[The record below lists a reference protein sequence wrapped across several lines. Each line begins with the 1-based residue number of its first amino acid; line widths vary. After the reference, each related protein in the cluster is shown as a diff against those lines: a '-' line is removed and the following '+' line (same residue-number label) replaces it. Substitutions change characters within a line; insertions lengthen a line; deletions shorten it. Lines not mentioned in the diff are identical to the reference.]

1 MKQNVLFYVA
11 VVIGMTCFTCS
22 ASAQQL
28 PDSLLPPANL
38 QDCIKYALAHQ
49 PVVRQSLLDEAITE
63 ATIKSRLADWYPQ
76 INLDYNIQHYL
87 QIPTSYFN
95 GSPIRAGVENS
106 STAAFSLNQ
115 NLFNRDVL
123 LASRTARDVRRQAKQ
138 NTASSRID
146 VVTNVSKAYYDVLLT
161 KRQIAV
167 LDEDIIRLE
176 RSQKDA
182 YNQYKAGVVDKTD
195 YKRANI
201 SLNNAKGQRK
211 TAEELLAGK
220 YAYLRQLMGYPETG
234 ELKLVDDTLQME
246 SEVSLDTSTTVSY
259 ENRIEYQ
266 LLQTQQRLLEAE
278 LRYNKWSF
286 LPTVSAFANYNA
298 AYLNN
303 EFSKLYK
310 DNLPNSYFGLKV
322 SIPIFQGSKRIQN
335 IRAAE
340 LQLKRTEWDF
350 ETLKSQVNTEYTQA
364 MAAYKSNFYNYTLQ
378 RENMQ
383 EAREVY
389 DLINLQ
395 YREGVK
401 TYLEV
406 ITAETDLRTAQLNY
420 FNALYQVLS
429 SKIDLQRSLGTL
441 TTNY

>member
-1 MKQNVLFYVA
+1 MKKRVIYVA
-11 VVIGMTCFTCS
+11 AVLGMTLHTFF
-22 ASAQQL
+22 AYAQQA
-28 PDSLLPPANL
+28 PDSLLPDANL
-38 QDCIKYALAHQ
+38 RDCIKYALSHQ
-49 PVVRQSLLDEAITE
+49 PVVRQSVIDEAITE
-63 ATIKSRLADWYPQ
+63 AGIKSRLADWYPQ
-76 INLDYNIQHYL
+76 INLDATFQHNT

-95 GSPIRAGVENS
+95 GSPIKAGVENTS
-106 STAAFSLNQ
+106 GAQFGLTQ

-123 LASRTARDVRRQAKQ
+123 LAGRTARDVRRQAKQ
-138 NTASSRID
+138 NTAGNQID
-146 VVTNVSKAYYDVLLT
+146 VITNVSKAYYDVLLT
-161 KRQIAV
+161 KRQISV
-167 LDEDIIRLE
+167 LEEDIIRLE

-182 YNQYKAGVVDKTD
+182 FNQYQGGIVDKTD

-201 SLNNAKGQRK
+201 SLNNAKAQRK
-211 TAEELLAGK
+211 TAEESLAGK
-220 YAYLRQLMGYPETG
+220 YAYLRLVMGYPEKG

-246 SEVSLDTSTTVSY
+246 SEVSLDTSVTVTY

-286 LPTVSAFANYNA
+286 LPTVSAFANYNL

-303 EFSKLYK
+303 EFSKLYR
-310 DNLPNSYFGLKV
+310 DNLPNSYFGLRLSV
-322 SIPIFQGSKRIQN
+322 PIFQGGKRTQN

-350 ETLKSQVNTEYTQA
+350 ETLKSQINTEYTQA
-364 MAAYKSNFYNYTLQ
+364 MAAYKSNFFNYQ
-378 RENMQ
+378 VQQQNVKD
-383 EAREVY
+383 AKEVY
-389 DLINLQ
+389 DLISLQ
-395 YREGVK
+395 YKEGVK

-406 ITAETDLRTAQLNY
+406 ITSETDLRSAQLNY

-441 TTNY
+441 TTNN

>member
-1 MKQNVLFYVA
+1 MKKRVFYVA
-11 VVIGMTCFTCS
+11 AVIGMSFHTCFTY
-22 ASAQQL
+22 AQQV
-28 PDSLLPPANL
+28 PDSLLPDANL
-38 QDCIKYALAHQ
+38 RDCIKYALSHQ
-49 PVVRQSLLDEAITE
+49 PVVRQSVIDEAITE
-63 ATIKSRLADWYPQ
+63 ANIKSRLADWYPQ
-76 INLDYNIQHYL
+76 INLDASVQHNT

-95 GSPIRAGVENS
+95 GSPIKAGVENTS
-106 STAAFSLNQ
+106 GAQFGLTQ

-123 LASRTARDVRRQAKQ
+123 LASRTAKDVRRQAKQ
-138 NTASSRID
+138 TTAGNQID

-167 LDEDIIRLE
+167 LEEDIIRLE

-182 YNQYKAGVVDKTD
+182 YNQYQGGIVDKID

-201 SLNNAKGQRK
+201 SLNNAKAQRK
-211 TAEELLAGK
+211 TAEESLDGK
-220 YAYLRQLMGYPETG
+220 YAYLRLVMGYPEQG

-246 SEVSLDTSTTVSY
+246 SEVSLDTSVTVTY

-278 LRYNKWSF
+278 LQYNKWSF
-286 LPTVSAFANYNA
+286 LPTVSAFANYNL

-310 DNLPNSYFGLKV
+310 DNLPNSFFGLRLSV
-322 SIPIFQGSKRIQN
+322 PIFQGGRRTQN

-340 LQLKRTEWDF
+340 LQLKRTDWDF
-350 ETLKSQVNTEYTQA
+350 ETLKSQINTEYTQA
-364 MAAYKSNFYNYTLQ
+364 MASYKSNFYNYEVQ
-378 RENMQ
+378 KQNMKD
-383 EAREVY
+383 AKEVY
-389 DLINLQ
+389 DLISLQ
-395 YREGVK
+395 YKEGIK

-406 ITAETDLRTAQLNY
+406 ITSETDLRSAQLNY

-441 TTNY
+441 NQ

>member
-1 MKQNVLFYVA
+1 MKKRAFLMA
-11 VVIGMTCFTCS
+11 AVIGMTIHTC
-22 ASAQQL
+22 AYAQQL
-28 PDSLLPPANL
+28 PDSLLPDANL
-38 QDCIKYALAHQ
+38 RDCIKYALAHQ
-49 PVVRQSLLDEAITE
+49 PVVRQSVIDEAITE
-63 ATIKSRLADWYPQ
+63 ANIKSKLADWYPQ
-76 INLDYNIQHYL
+76 INLDASYQHNI
-87 QIPTSYFN
+87 QIPTTYFGGN
-95 GSPIRAGVENS
+95 PIKAGVENTS
-106 STAAFSLNQ
+106 GAQFGLTQ

-138 NTASSRID
+138 TTTNNQID
-146 VVTNVSKAYYDVLLT
+146 VITNVSKAYYDVLLT
-161 KRQIAV
+161 KRQMAV

-182 YNQYKAGVVDKTD
+182 YNQYQGGIVDKID

-201 SLNNAKGQRK
+201 SLNNTRAQR
-211 TAEELLAGK
+211 TAAEQSLEGK
-220 YAYLRQLMGYPETG
+220 YAYLRQLMGYPEKG

-246 SEVSLDTSTTVSY
+246 SEVSLDTSITVTY

-266 LLQTQQRLLEAE
+266 LLQTQKNLLEAE

-286 LPTVSAFANYNA
+286 LPEVSAFANYNL

-310 DNLPNSYFGLKV
+310 DNLPNSYFGLRLSV
-322 SIPIFQGSKRIQN
+322 PIFQGGKRTQN

-340 LQLKRTEWDF
+340 LQLKRNDWDF
-350 ETLKSQVNTEYTQA
+350 ETLKSQINTEYTQA
-364 MAAYKSNFYNYTLQ
+364 MAAYKSNFTNYLAQ
-378 RENMQ
+378 KQNMQ

-389 DLINLQ
+389 DLISLQ
-395 YREGVK
+395 YKEGVK

-406 ITAETDLRTAQLNY
+406 ITSETDLRTAQLNY

-429 SKIDLQRSLGTL
+429 SKIDLQRSLGSL
-441 TTNY
+441 TTNN